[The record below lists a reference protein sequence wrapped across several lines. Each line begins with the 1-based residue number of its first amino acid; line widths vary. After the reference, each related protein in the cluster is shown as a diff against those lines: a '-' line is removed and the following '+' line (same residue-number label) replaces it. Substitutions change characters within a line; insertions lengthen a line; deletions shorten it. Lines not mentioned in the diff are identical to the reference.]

1 MSKLNMPIKVTIV
14 VLLMILIPA
23 LVFKMVHSD
32 YKGKHR
38 FRINQ
43 IVFSRFDDKKFYL
56 IMDTIRD
63 EEGRPAYEVL
73 HTDGIVL
80 DVELSY
86 SRNKITNYK

>member
-1 MSKLNMPIKVTIV
+1 MSKLPMPAKVTIV

-23 LVFKMVHSD
+23 LVFKMIHTE

-38 FRINQ
+38 FKINQ
-43 IVFSRFDDKKFYL
+43 IVFSRFEDDKSYL

-63 EEGRPAYEVL
+63 DEGRPAYEVL
-73 HTDGIVL
+73 DSDEAVL

-86 SRNKITNYK
+86 TKNKITNY

>member
-1 MSKLNMPIKVTIV
+1 MSKLPMPAKVTIV

-23 LVFKMVHSD
+23 LVFKMIHTE

-38 FRINQ
+38 FKINQ
-43 IVFSRFDDKKFYL
+43 IVFSRFEDDKSYL

-63 EEGRPAYEVL
+63 NEGRPAYEVL
-73 HTDGIVL
+73 DSDDAVL

-86 SRNKITNYK
+86 TKNKITNY

>member
-1 MSKLNMPIKVTIV
+1 MSKLPMPAKVTIV

-23 LVFKMVHSD
+23 LVFKMIHTE

-43 IVFSRFDDKKFYL
+43 IVFSRFDNEKFYL

-63 EEGRPAYEVL
+63 AEGRPAYEVL
-73 HTDGIVL
+73 HTDNVVL

-86 SRNKITNYK
+86 TKNKVINY

>member
-1 MSKLNMPIKVTIV
+1 MSKLNMPAKVTIV
-14 VLLMILIPA
+14 ILLMILVPA
-23 LVFKMVHSD
+23 LVFKMIHTE

-38 FRINQ
+38 FKINQ

-63 EEGRPAYEVL
+63 NEGRPAYEVL
-73 HTDGIVL
+73 DTEGFVL

-86 SRNKITNYK
+86 TKNKVTNY